1 MKKAKFHDKICV
13 CKFWQD
19 LCETSII
26 LSLDKTEGKGKREVA
41 AGEPGEKRG
50 TTKTLFGY
58 IIYILYTYIM
68 AAQIERGKSVILCV
82 LYMEIRIPHMC
93 MCMRTCIHH
102 VHGLDT

>member
-1 MKKAKFHDKICV
+1 M
-13 CKFWQD
+13 
-19 LCETSII
+19 
-26 LSLDKTEGKGKREVA
+26 A

-102 VHGLDT
+102 VHGLDTYMHYQHSYMCMLALLLMCVH